1 MGRPW
6 RQRTTRPE
14 DASMARRFIVGEV
27 GSFPP
32 MPDNDRCVCGVR
44 RSGVIGNQN
53 QRAQYDRR
61 STMPVAT
68 LLLLLSMTATCGL
81 TTGMPANT
89 HAKA

>member
-1 MGRPW
+1 M
-6 RQRTTRPE
+6 
-14 DASMARRFIVGEV
+14 GEV

-61 STMPVAT
+61 STMLVAT
-68 LLLLLSMTATCGL
+68 LLLLLSMTAPLNVVELFPEWLMVRVPELPEETAMGL
-81 TTGMPANT
+81 A
-89 HAKA
+89 